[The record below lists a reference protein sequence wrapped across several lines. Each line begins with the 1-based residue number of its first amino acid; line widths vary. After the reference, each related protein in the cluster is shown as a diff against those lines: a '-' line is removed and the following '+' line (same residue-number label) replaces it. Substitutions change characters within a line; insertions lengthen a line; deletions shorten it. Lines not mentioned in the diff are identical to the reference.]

1 MQFKV
6 GDKVTYIKHGKQ
18 EKGIVKS
25 TPETDDMSLEDTVRV
40 VYYCNNDWDNYRNYT
55 AATTNIIDL
64 KIGWDEN

>member
-6 GDKVTYIKHGKQ
+6 GDKVTYIRNGKQ

-25 TPETDDMSLEDTVRV
+25 TPETDDMSLEGTVRV
-40 VYYCNNDWDNYRNYT
+40 VYYCNNDWDNYRDYV